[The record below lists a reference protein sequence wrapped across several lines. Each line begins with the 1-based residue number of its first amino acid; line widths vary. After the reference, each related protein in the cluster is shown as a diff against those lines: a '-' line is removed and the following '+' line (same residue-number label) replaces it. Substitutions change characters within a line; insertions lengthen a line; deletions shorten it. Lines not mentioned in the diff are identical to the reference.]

1 MFSYDIITV
10 TDYTTV
16 YFQRYKEWI
25 VLEEKFN
32 LVDISLA
39 LLKKWWIILISMFMI
54 AVIFYGHTKFFV
66 APVYRTNASLYVSN
80 TKGSGSL
87 FQDSSEVSLNN
98 LLTSQEMLKTC
109 IEILS
114 TDRFYTRVK
123 NVSGLNFSAGYLK
136 GMVKME
142 QKNETNVLEVSVT
155 APDPHTAYILIETFL
170 ACATDEVEWIVS
182 GGSIKTIDHATYS
195 TNPTSKGATK
205 KGIIG
210 AIIGFII
217 SAAIILLIEFTDSR
231 IKSSSDLTQYGLYI
245 LAEVPSVLEEEETV
259 A

>member
-1 MFSYDIITV
+1 M
-10 TDYTTV
+10 
-16 YFQRYKEWI
+16 
-25 VLEEKFN
+25 EEKFN
-32 LVDISLA
+32 IVDISLA
-39 LLKKWWIILISMFMI
+39 LLKKWWIILISMFLI
-54 AVIFYGHTKFFV
+54 AAIFYGHTKLFV

-80 TKGSGSL
+80 SKSDNSV
-87 FQDSSEVSLNN
+87 FQESSEVSLNT
-98 LLTSQEMLKTC
+98 LLTSQELLKTC
-109 IEILS
+109 IEILG

-123 NVSGLNFSAGYLK
+123 DVSKLNFSAGYLK
-136 GMVKME
+136 SMVRME

-155 APDPHTAYILIETFL
+155 APDPRTAYILIETFL

-195 TNPTSKGATK
+195 TTPSSKGATK

-231 IKSSSDLTQYGLYI
+231 IKSSSDLAQYGLYI
-245 LAEVPSVLEEEETV
+245 LAEVPSVPEEEETSK
-259 A
+259 ATA